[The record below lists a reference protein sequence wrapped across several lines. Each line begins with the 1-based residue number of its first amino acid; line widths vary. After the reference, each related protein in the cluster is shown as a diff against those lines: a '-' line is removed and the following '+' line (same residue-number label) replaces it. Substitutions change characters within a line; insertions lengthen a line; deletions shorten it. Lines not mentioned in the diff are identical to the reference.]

1 MPISRDRYKA
11 KNCQWC
17 GIIHRKRGKFCS
29 LKCANSRSPTEK
41 TRKERSEAL
50 REYYTTLEGDAFRR
64 MHSDNAK
71 ARHRRENAERMGLP
85 VLTDEDWLLDI
96 PLTTENLDDIYDD
109 DSDIWR

>member
-1 MPISRDRYKA
+1 
-11 KNCQWC
+11 
-17 GIIHRKRGKFCS
+17 
-29 LKCANSRSPTEK
+29 
-41 TRKERSEAL
+41 
-50 REYYTTLEGDAFRR
+50 

-85 VLTDEDWLLDI
+85 VLSDEDWLLDI